1 MRTNKLLAEIVEQRG
16 IKQIYIAEKTGLSAD
31 VVSKI
36 LRCERKMTAEE
47 FLAICDALAIN
58 PNEFRVSA

>member
-1 MRTNKLLAEIVEQRG
+1 MWILIIILALLVVVLAIVALKWKIGTHAITYFCVKNYRKPTE
-16 IKQIYIAEKTGLSAD
+16 EK
-31 VVSKI
+31 
-36 LRCERKMTAEE
+36 